1 MIDLSKKPVLVLNTA
16 FEPLNVCSAKRALKL
31 IVKGRAKIE
40 ESHLQKVHTTKMWDE
55 LTGEFVLI
63 DLFLP
68 SVIRLLSY
76 RFIPVRTQLL
86 TRKNIFSRDKNTCQ
100 YCNHVFSPKN
110 LTLDHILPRS
120 KGGKSTWENLVACC
134 HECNTYKGD
143 TLLCDLR
150 DMKLIK
156 NPKSINSH
164 TSKHLLRNQGADD
177 PFWRKYLFFDNDS
190 EENQWTEE
198 IGDTKLKK

>member
-1 MIDLSKKPVLVLNTA
+1 MTDLSKRAVLVLNAA
-16 FEPLNVCSAKRALKL
+16 FEPLNICSAKRALKL

-55 LTGEFVLI
+55 NTGEFILV

-68 SVIRLLSY
+68 SVIRLMEFK
-76 RFIPVRTQLL
+76 FIPVRSQLL
-86 TRKNIFSRDKNTCQ
+86 TRKNIFNRDRNTCQ
-100 YCNHVFSPKN
+100 YCGRVFSPKN
-110 LTLDHILPRS
+110 LTLDHILPRA

-134 HECNTYKGD
+134 HECNATKGD

-150 DMKLIK
+150 NMKLIR

-177 PFWRKYLFFDNDS
+177 PFWRKYLFFENDV
-190 EENQWTEE
+190 EGNQWTEE
-198 IGDTKLKK
+198 KEES